1 MFSKWSL
8 RYLDDPKQIFGGAEQ
23 IHAMARKGFSQEY
36 PEVAYFFAHYSIPRA
51 DLEALMMQSRQSSPD
66 KVVADYY
73 AANKPRFEAM
83 FEGSEQ
89 RISSRQ
95 P

>member
-1 MFSKWSL
+1 
-8 RYLDDPKQIFGGAEQ
+8 
-23 IHAMARKGFSQEY
+23 
-36 PEVAYFFAHYSIPRA
+36 YSIPRA

-89 RISSRQ
+89 RVSSRQ